1 MSASLRHGDTGAQG
15 EGSMQ
20 SIRVTEQADGTVDI
34 APLPLPT
41 IQRRGVASAD
51 AYRRQADGEPAGID
65 FNPNISDAVRAITLL
80 DGRFEGLASHPG
92 SLLTFVISGEVS
104 LAASPSKTVT
114 LMPGDVLLTD
124 EQSAGKVSVAVRNQ
138 CRLMQIGVPAEWPGP
153 NAELPRTGPDTPRTS
168 AAPKIK
174 RIYKGGDDKAYFNDF
189 TELFPKT
196 LDQWSDPHPLTGFR
210 ILYWEKG
217 SMDFHPCVTN
227 QLAIVLAGG
236 MEMHVGGGGGGARE
250 AFSPGDV
257 CLAEDRTGEGHRN
270 VVHETLF
277 VTVMVVE
284 TEHLW

>member
-1 MSASLRHGDTGAQG
+1 
-15 EGSMQ
+15 MQ
-20 SIRVTEQADGTVDI
+20 SIRVTGQADGIFDI

-41 IQRRGVASAD
+41 IQRKGVASAD
-51 AYRRQADGEPAGID
+51 AYRRQAAGEPAGID
-65 FNPNISDAVRAITLL
+65 FNPNLSDAVRAIVLS
-80 DGRFEGLASHPG
+80 DGKFEGLASHPG
-92 SLLTFVISGEVS
+92 SLLTFVISGAVTLE
-104 LAASPSKTVT
+104 ASPSKTVT
-114 LMPGDVLLTD
+114 LVPGDILLTD
-124 EQSAGKVSVAVRNQ
+124 EHSARTVSIAVRNQ

-153 NAELPRTGPDTPRTS
+153 NAKIRQPGSDNPRAS

-174 RIYKGGDDKAYFNDF
+174 RIYKGADDKAYFNDF

-196 LDQWSDPHPLTGFR
+196 PDRWSDPHPLTGFR

-236 MEMHVGGGGGGARE
+236 MEMHVGGGGGARE
-250 AFSPGDV
+250 AFGPGDV

-270 VVHETLF
+270 VVHENLF

>member
-1 MSASLRHGDTGAQG
+1 MKAV
-15 EGSMQ
+15 
-20 SIRVTEQADGTVDI
+20 RVTAQADGLFDI

-51 AYRRQADGEPAGID
+51 AYRRQSTGEAAGID
-65 FNPNISDAVRAITLL
+65 FNPNMSDAVRAIVLS
-80 DGRFEGLASHPG
+80 DGKFEELASHPG
-92 SLLTFVISGEVS
+92 SLLTFIVSGEVT
-104 LAASPSKTVT
+104 LEASPSTTVT
-114 LMPGDVLLTD
+114 LAPGDILLTD
-124 EQSAGKVSVAVRNQ
+124 EQSARNVSVAVRNQ

-153 NAELPRTGPDTPRTS
+153 NAEIPQPGAENSSPR

-174 RIYKGGDDKAYFNDF
+174 RIYKGADDKAYFNDF

-196 LDQWSDPHPLTGFR
+196 PDRWSDPHPLTGFR
-210 ILYWEKG
+210 MLYWEKG

-227 QLAIVLAGG
+227 QLAIVSAGG
-236 MEMHVGGGGGGARE
+236 MEMHVGGGGAKE
-250 AFSPGDV
+250 AFGPGEV

-270 VVHETLF
+270 VVHDTLY